1 MQAAL
6 QATLSTRP
14 YRVVR
19 QANRM
24 IHLIYVSSAT
34 RPMGEQ
40 DLLDLLAQSRSRN
53 LRQQVTGMLVYRD
66 GAFLQVLEGEAAD
79 VQEIYRSIVV
89 DDRNTG
95 HYLIAKESITERNF
109 PNWSM
114 GFEDLT
120 QCPADEL
127 EGYSDIFISG
137 ASPDKIAKHKD
148 MAVSLLL
155 KF

>member
-1 MQAAL
+1 
-6 QATLSTRP
+6 
-14 YRVVR
+14 
-19 QANRM
+19 
-24 IHLIYVSSAT
+24 
-34 RPMGEQ
+34 MGEQ

>member
-1 MQAAL
+1 
-6 QATLSTRP
+6 
-14 YRVVR
+14 
-19 QANRM
+19 M

-40 DLLDLLAQSRSRN
+40 DLLDLLEQSRSRN

-66 GAFLQVLEGEAAD
+66 GAFLQVLEGESAD
-79 VQEIYRSIVV
+79 VQDIYRSIVM
-89 DDRNTG
+89 DNRNTG

-114 GFEDLT
+114 GFKDLT
-120 QCPADEL
+120 KYRADQL
-127 EGYSDIFISG
+127 DGYSDIFVKG
-137 ASPDKIAKHKD
+137 ASPDKIAKYKD

-155 KF
+155 NF